1 MIFRHDADLQES
13 DFGLAGYVPVSA
25 GLFLS
30 LYDRFEKACG
40 ATLTGEPTPAAAPQT
55 SFAATDPLT

>member
-30 LYDRFEKACG
+30 LYDRFEKA
-40 ATLTGEPTPAAAPQT
+40 
-55 SFAATDPLT
+55 